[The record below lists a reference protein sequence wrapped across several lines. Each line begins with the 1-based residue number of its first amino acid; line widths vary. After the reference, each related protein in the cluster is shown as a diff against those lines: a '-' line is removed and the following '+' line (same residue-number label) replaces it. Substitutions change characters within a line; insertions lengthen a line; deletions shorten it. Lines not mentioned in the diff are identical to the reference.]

1 MRSERLTNLSMTEQ
15 NAYLETLYQVAM
27 GKNELINE
35 QLKAKAAYVYQ
46 AFRN

>member
-1 MRSERLTNLSMTEQ
+1 LQSDRLTNLSISEQ
-15 NAYLETLYQVAM
+15 NAYLDTLYQLASE
-27 GKNELINE
+27 KNELINE